1 MENDVIVVI
10 GKSGQLAWELHQLDT
25 QQKLVFFGRN
35 DIDITSPDSIKETLN
50 GLSVKSII
58 NASAYTAVDKA
69 ESEPEQAYLINRDAV
84 RNLAEYCK
92 SNHIHLTHV
101 STDYVFGGDKGSP
114 YLPDDEYN
122 PQSVYGKSKM
132 EGEIAIKEV
141 LPENSAIIRTSWVYS
156 SHGNNFVK
164 TMLRL
169 MKERDELSVVD
180 DQLGCATSATTLALA
195 CLKASL
201 EKLSGNFHFSD
212 NKAMSWCEFA
222 NEIQCIGLEKEL
234 LNKKI
239 DIKNIPSSA
248 FPTPASRPLYS
259 VLKLSEEFASI
270 AASRGDWRSELHKVI
285 SLLPNQ

>member
-10 GKSGQLAWELHQLDT
+10 GKSGQLAWELQQLDT

-35 DIDITSPDSIKETLN
+35 DIDITSPESIKEVLSS
-50 GLSVKSII
+50 LSVKSII

-84 RNLAEYCK
+84 RNLAEYCQSK
-92 SNHIHLTHV
+92 HIHLTHV

-141 LPENSAIIRTSWVYS
+141 LLDNSAIIRTSWVYS

-169 MKERDELSVVD
+169 MGERDQLSVVD
-180 DQLGCATSATTLALA
+180 DQIGSPTSAAGLAKF
-195 CLKASL
+195 CLQLSSEDIPGVFHYTDKGICSWYDFAKLIQDFAL
-201 EKLSGNFHFSD
+201 ESNKLSKRISITPIFS
-212 NKAMSWCEFA
+212 E
-222 NEIQCIGLEKEL
+222 Q
-234 LNKKI
+234 
-239 DIKNIPSSA
+239 
-248 FPTPASRPLYS
+248 FPTPAKRPSYS
-259 VLKLSEEFASI
+259 VLKDS
-270 AASRGDWRSELHKVI
+270 KVDKLNRTEREHWSDNVKAII
-285 SLLPNQ
+285 SNM